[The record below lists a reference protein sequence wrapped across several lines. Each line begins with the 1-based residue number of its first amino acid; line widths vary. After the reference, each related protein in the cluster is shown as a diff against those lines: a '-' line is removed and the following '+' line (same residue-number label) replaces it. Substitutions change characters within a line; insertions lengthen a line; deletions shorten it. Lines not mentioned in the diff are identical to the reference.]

1 MSRAVLAAVVAAAL
15 AVKGCTKNITE
26 TFAQNMDA
34 AKHYYINGRFAESL
48 KHYKLAVEEMPD
60 DYPAVLGMACA
71 AAETSHELYERAS
84 EMHAAG
90 KLEPAMRLVD
100 DAYKHATLADKSFQ
114 RCLQLRTD
122 TPTNY
127 NFGLFLYK
135 RATSQRNIP
144 YPQTPEP
151 PPEYTTKEARE
162 EWAKAYLQR
171 AKELDESIRQFLTV
185 LQGEPGPLGSADHA
199 PKCKTPQAH
208 RYLGLAYFWRS
219 DWTKR
224 DGEQGRLHMYQF
236 LVYVQGLRDFVLK
249 KWPQANDAEKARKD
263 RELKNLDADLS
274 EIRTLLRERVKHL
287 LAYDRKLR
295 DQKEEPR
302 LASFKD
308 RENRIAAV
316 AVELSGLDAL
326 LAQLEKATGPVE
338 VPKK

>member
-1 MSRAVLAAVVAAAL
+1 VLAAAVAVAL
-15 AVKGCTKNITE
+15 AVPGCTKSITE

-34 AKHYYINGRFAESL
+34 AKHYFDNGRFAESL

-60 DYPAVLGMACA
+60 DYPAVLGMAITA
-71 AAETSHELYERAS
+71 GETSNDLFERAS
-84 EMHAAG
+84 EMQAAG

-100 DAYKHATLADKSFQ
+100 DGIKHATLADKSFQ

-127 NFGLFLYK
+127 NLGLFLYK
-135 RATSQRNIP
+135 RATSQRNVP

-151 PPEYTTKEARE
+151 PPEYTSKEARE

-171 AKELDESIRQFLTV
+171 PKELDESIRQFLIV
-185 LQGEPGPLGSADHA
+185 LEGEPGALGSRDHA
-199 PKCKTPQAH
+199 YKCKSHQAH

-219 DWTKR
+219 DWSKR

-236 LVYVQGLRDFVLK
+236 LVYVEGLREFVVK
-249 KWPQANDAEKARKD
+249 KWPQTSDAEKARKD

-274 EIRTLLRERVKHL
+274 GIRTLLRDRVKHL
-287 LAYDRKLR
+287 LDYDRKLR

-302 LASFKD
+302 IVAFKD

-326 LAQLEKATGPVE
+326 LAQLEKAARAGPAE

>member
-1 MSRAVLAAVVAAAL
+1 MFRPVLAAAL
-15 AVKGCTKNITE
+15 AALAVPGCTRSITE

-34 AKHYYINGRFAESL
+34 AKHYFVNGRFAESL
-48 KHYKLAVEEMPD
+48 KHYKLAVEESPD
-60 DYPAVLGMACA
+60 DYPAVLGMANA
-71 AAETSHELYERAS
+71 AAETSHELCERAS

-90 KLEPAMRLVD
+90 KAEPAMRLVD

-114 RCLQLRTD
+114 RCFQLRTD

-144 YPQTPEP
+144 YPQTAEP
-151 PPEYTTKEARE
+151 PPEYTSKEARD

-171 AKELDESIRQFLTV
+171 PKELDEAIRQFLKV
-185 LQGEPGPLGSADHA
+185 LQGEPGALGSPDHA
-199 PKCKTPQAH
+199 FKCKSPQAH

-224 DGEQGRLHMYQF
+224 DGEQGRMHMYQF
-236 LVYVQGLRDFVLK
+236 LVYVQSLREFVVK
-249 KWPQANDAEKARKD
+249 KWPQNNDSEKTRKE

-274 EIRTLLRERVKHL
+274 GIRTLLRDRVKHL
-287 LAYDRKLR
+287 LDYDRKLR

-302 LASFKD
+302 IVAFKD
-308 RENRIAAV
+308 RESRIAAV

-326 LAQLEKATGPVE
+326 LAQLEKAAGPVE